1 MLTIRFSRKGKK
13 KAPLYSII
21 VVEKAKDPWGDYTDK
36 LGTYNPQTKAVV
48 LDAEKAKD
56 WIAKGAQPSETV
68 HNLFVT
74 QGIIKA
80 EKVRASKSK
89 PGKKKRLQIESDKKA
104 KDAEEASKAKAE
116 IEAKATAEKEA
127 EEAKVA
133 AEAPK
138 VEETPVVEE
147 KPVEEV
153 KEEAPAPAEE
163 KAEEP
168 VATTDAEAIA
178 VKEEVKEETKTE

>member
-36 LGTYNPQTKAVV
+36 VGTYNPQTKVAVI
-48 LDAEKAKD
+48 DAEKAKD
-56 WIAKGAQPSETV
+56 WISKGAQPSETV

-89 PGKKKRLQIESDKKA
+89 PGKKKRLQVEADKKA
-104 KDAEEASKAKAE
+104 KDAEDAAKAKAE
-116 IEAKATAEKEA
+116 VEAKATAE
-127 EEAKVA
+127 A
-133 AEAPK
+133 AAA
-138 VEETPVVEE
+138 PVVEE
-147 KPVEEV
+147 
-153 KEEAPAPAEE
+153 
-163 KAEEP
+163 
-168 VATTDAEAIA
+168 
-178 VKEEVKEETKTE
+178 VKEEVKEEVPAVEEVKAE

>member
-36 LGTYNPQTKAVV
+36 LGTYNPQTKVAVI
-48 LDAEKAKD
+48 DGEKAKD

-89 PGKKKRLQIESDKKA
+89 PGKKKRLQVEADKKA
-104 KDAEEASKAKAE
+104 KDAEDAAKAKAE
-116 IEAKATAEKEA
+116 VEAKAQAEKEA

-133 AEAPK
+133 TETPK
-138 VEETPVVEE
+138 VEE
-147 KPVEEV
+147 V
-153 KEEAPAPAEE
+153 KAEEAPAETKSEEPIAEE
-163 KAEEP
+163 KVAE
-168 VATTDAEAIA
+168 
-178 VKEEVKEETKTE
+178 

>member
-36 LGTYNPQTKAVV
+36 IGTYNPQTKAVV

-56 WIAKGAQPSETV
+56 WISKGAQPSETV

-89 PGKKKRLQIESDKKA
+89 PGKKKRLQADADKKA
-104 KDAEEASKAKAE
+104 KDAEEANKAKAE
-116 IEAKATAEKEA
+116 ADAKVAAEKEA
-127 EEAKVA
+127 EEAKVVA
-133 AEAPK
+133 
-138 VEETPVVEE
+138 ETPVVEE

-153 KEEAPAPAEE
+153 KEEAPAPAEV
-163 KAEEP
+163 KPEEP
-168 VATTDAEAIA
+168 VAVPEVEAT
-178 VKEEVKEETKTE
+178 EVKEETKTE

>member
-36 LGTYNPQTKAVV
+36 IGTYNPGTKVAVI
-48 LDAEKAKD
+48 DTDKAKD

-74 QGIIKA
+74 QGLMKA
-80 EKVRASKSK
+80 DKVRASKSK

-104 KDAEEASKAKAE
+104 KDAEEAAKAKAE
-116 IEAKATAEKEA
+116 ADAEANAAKEA
-127 EEAKVA
+127 ETKATEETATKVAEAEAKPIEEVVVP
-133 AEAPK
+133 EPAPETAK
-138 VEETPVVEE
+138 EETP
-147 KPVEEV
+147 
-153 KEEAPAPAEE
+153 A
-163 KAEEP
+163 EP
-168 VATTDAEAIA
+168 VATEEIKAE
-178 VKEEVKEETKTE
+178 